1 MKTIFIYP
9 KKRIQASIPFAST
22 VWTVNFQFSYRSI
35 CCFVVK
41 NLILNKV
48 CIIDSSLNFQ
58 EMINSEAVLISKTL
72 ESNAILFIKMKLS
85 LLFLGHYVQV
95 VQTFEGVE
103 DIIEVNL

>member
-9 KKRIQASIPFAST
+9 KKKIQASSPFAST
-22 VWTVNFQFSYRSI
+22 VWTVNSQFSYRSI

-58 EMINSEAVLISKTL
+58 EIINSEAVLISKTL
-72 ESNAILFIKMKLS
+72 ESNTFIINKNETVSAILGS
-85 LLFLGHYVQV
+85 LRSRDAKV
-95 VQTFEGVE
+95 
-103 DIIEVNL
+103 